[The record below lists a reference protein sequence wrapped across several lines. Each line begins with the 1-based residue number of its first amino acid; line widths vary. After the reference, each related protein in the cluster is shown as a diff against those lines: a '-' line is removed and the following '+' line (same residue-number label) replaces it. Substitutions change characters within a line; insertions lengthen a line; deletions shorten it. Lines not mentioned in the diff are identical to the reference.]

1 MLDYQALMEQMG
13 QEVEPPDLG
22 KQLRPLI
29 SSDGPLLRALALVL
43 KQATEL
49 SKGLATI
56 DFTTDEGRLKA
67 IRQQGVIEGLIMSV
81 EIMTSASKGVG

>member
-1 MLDYQALMEQMG
+1 MG
-13 QEVEPPDLG
+13 EEPQPEDLG
-22 KQLRPLI
+22 KLLRPLI

-67 IRQQGVIEGLIMSV
+67 IRQQGVIEGLVMAV
-81 EIMTSASKGVG
+81 EIVIRPVKELDDG